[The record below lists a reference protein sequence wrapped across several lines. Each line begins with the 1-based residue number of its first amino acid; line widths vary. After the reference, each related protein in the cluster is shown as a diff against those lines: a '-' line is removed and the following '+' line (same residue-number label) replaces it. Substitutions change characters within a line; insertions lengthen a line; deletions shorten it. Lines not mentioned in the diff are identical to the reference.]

1 MSEIAFL
8 RDLVVL
14 FSVSIVVVYFFDK
27 LGLPAVV
34 GFLVAGAMV
43 GPYGLDFVQDVSHV
57 DVFAEIG
64 VVLLLFTIG
73 VEFSLA
79 HVPSLRAVLRSG
91 LLQIG
96 STIALSA
103 AAGWAFGLVLGLG
116 AATHDLLD
124 WVEDVTRSVTLES
137 HEVLAFF
144 YPLTGHF
151 GQSHLGD
158 PGRRPIQRA

>member
-1 MSEIAFL
+1 MSEIGFL

-34 GFLVAGAMV
+34 GFLVAGALV

-79 HVPSLRAVLRSG
+79 HVPSLRAVLGSG
-91 LLQIG
+91 VLQIG
-96 STIALSA
+96 AAIVLSA
-103 AAGWAFGLVLGLG
+103 AAG
-116 AATHDLLD
+116 
-124 WVEDVTRSVTLES
+124 
-137 HEVLAFF
+137 LA
-144 YPLTGHF
+144 
-151 GQSHLGD
+151 S
-158 PGRRPIQRA
+158 ACS

>member
-1 MSEIAFL
+1 
-8 RDLVVL
+8 
-14 FSVSIVVVYFFDK
+14 
-27 LGLPAVV
+27 
-34 GFLVAGAMV
+34 MV

-79 HVPSLRAVLRSG
+79 HVPSLRAVLGSG

-103 AAGWAFGLVLGLG
+103 AAGWAFGLQLNQGIFWGFLTAMSSTAIVLKMIADRGEMNSPHGRLKIGRASCRERVEISGWGG
-116 AATHDLLD
+116 AGKKK
-124 WVEDVTRSVTLES
+124 RMK
-137 HEVLAFF
+137 
-144 YPLTGHF
+144 
-151 GQSHLGD
+151 
-158 PGRRPIQRA
+158 